1 MPKLRRA
8 GRRGLI
14 SEGHG
19 LDGGDGNNGRR
30 FWDSG
35 LSVVLLACRSRF
47 LAATC
52 CFCVAAVLL
61 KNTVGQA
68 RTWSRLTSTSSS
80 ASMREG
86 PTDAELEAMIT
97 YPLDDGGPGPPWVPP
112 DERPIP
118 LMAFPGLNGLQ
129 FNEKGHLRPVEPRA
143 APAVAASSNASSDGG
158 GDSGAVVAGAG
169 GGEVGTTLLFMH
181 LWKCAGSSL
190 RHLLRDWAEAK
201 GQDIGIVVRCTDV
214 VSEAGKICLKR
225 HSLINERFQGP
236 FIRLHQVVAGHFTWG
251 FQNHVRQPYVMF
263 TTLRNP
269 LELFVS
275 GQQYLNRKASRHF
288 AHAVSLVEDT
298 IVRAI
303 KQHQLRGDVMVPEG
317 MGNTKSVGFIY
328 RLVDPV
334 QANST
339 QEDGLGGKTLSAGA
353 QEAKDNLDT
362 FWLVGVIE
370 QYQGFMAVLQA
381 MMDPNKS
388 ERDMWKR
395 YAVGKYNTSPQGAGK
410 VLAAIDPALVQEFNE
425 TLSHQWEVYSY
436 AVDLYKHRC
445 HQMLHTRDL
454 DMCEVPVAPS
464 EYTLTELERESLYQE
479 MHPEEVSFNATEMVR
494 AQHLWDEV
502 RAEGKGSPSR
512 NPGEEEALT
521 FFELHGFDFSDPAK
535 RENFVSRLRIGM
547 PTLALG
553 EDVWGS
559 DDRTPYEI
567 ATAAAAEEQGGED
580 VKVGGG
586 VDTDRGAGAAVV
598 DAVGGGGGGGQ
609 QEREEQKKEGT
620 GDPNK
625 LDQNAAGVTEAKTM
639 NR

>member
-1 MPKLRRA
+1 MPKLRGTGKRA
-8 GRRGLI
+8 AVSDGR
-14 SEGHG
+14 G
-19 LDGGDGNNGRR
+19 LDGGDGTNGRR
-30 FWDSG
+30 FWDSV

-68 RTWSRLTSTSSS
+68 RTWSRLTSSSSS

-118 LMAFPGLNGLQ
+118 LMAFPSLNGLQ
-129 FNEKGHLRPVEPRA
+129 FNKKGHLRPVEPRA
-143 APAVAASSNASSDGG
+143 APPVAASSNASRDGG
-158 GDSGAVVAGAG
+158 DRGGVAAAEGDQ
-169 GGEVGTTLLFMH
+169 VGTTLLFMH

-214 VSEAGKICLKR
+214 VSKTGKICLKR
-225 HSLINERFQGP
+225 HSLINERFQAP

-251 FQNHVRQPYVMF
+251 FQDHVRQPYVMF

-298 IVRAI
+298 IVHAI
-303 KQHQLRGDVMVPEG
+303 KQHQLRGDIMVPEG

-339 QEDGLGGKTLSAGA
+339 QEGVVGEKTLSAGA

-464 EYTLTELERESLYQE
+464 QYTLTELERESLYQE
-479 MHPEEVSFNATEMVR
+479 MHPEEVSFNPTEMVR
-494 AQHLWDEV
+494 AQHLWDEF
-502 RAEGKGSPSR
+502 RGKGSTIR
-512 NPGEEEALT
+512 NPGEEEALA
-521 FFELHGFDFSDPAK
+521 FFELHGFDFTDPEK
-535 RENFVSRLRIGM
+535 RDNFVSRLRIGM

-553 EDVWGS
+553 EDVFGS
-559 DDRTPYEI
+559 DDRTPEEI
-567 ATAAAAEEQGGED
+567 AAAAAAEEQGGED
-580 VKVGGG
+580 VKIGRNVG
-586 VDTDRGAGAAVV
+586 TDRGAGAAMA
-598 DAVGGGGGGGQ
+598 DALVGGEQ
-609 QEREEQKKEGT
+609 KREEQKREGRE
-620 GDPNK
+620 DPNK
-625 LDQNAAGVTEAKTM
+625 LDQKAAGVMESKTM

>member
-1 MPKLRRA
+1 MPKLRGTEKTA
-8 GRRGLI
+8 AV
-14 SEGHG
+14 SEGRG
-19 LDGGDGNNGRR
+19 LDGGDGTNGRR
-30 FWDSG
+30 FWDSV

-68 RTWSRLTSTSSS
+68 RTWSRLTSSSWS

-97 YPLDDGGPGPPWVPP
+97 YPLDDGGPGPLWVPP

-118 LMAFPGLNGLQ
+118 LMAFPSLNGLQ
-129 FNEKGHLRPVEPRA
+129 FNKKGHLRPVERRA
-143 APAVAASSNASSDGG
+143 APPVAARSNASSDGG
-158 GDSGAVVAGAG
+158 DRGVIAAAEGD
-169 GGEVGTTLLFMH
+169 EVGTTLLFMH

-214 VSEAGKICLKR
+214 VSKAGKICLKR
-225 HSLINERFQGP
+225 HSLINERFQAP

-298 IVRAI
+298 IVNAI
-303 KQHQLRGDVMVPEG
+303 KQHQLRGDIMVPEG

-339 QEDGLGGKTLSAGA
+339 QEGGVGGKTLSAGA

-370 QYQGFMAVLQA
+370 QYQGFMAVLQT

-410 VLAAIDPALVQEFNE
+410 VLAAIDPALVREFNE

-436 AVDLYKHRC
+436 AVELYKHRC

-454 DMCEVPVAPS
+454 VMCEVPVAPS
-464 EYTLTELERESLYQE
+464 QYTLTELERESLYQE
-479 MHPEEVSFNATEMVR
+479 MHPEEASFNATEMVR
-494 AQHLWDEV
+494 AQHLWDEF
-502 RAEGKGSPSR
+502 RGKESTTI
-512 NPGEEEALT
+512 NPGEEEALA
-521 FFELHGFDFSDPAK
+521 FFELHGFDFTDPEK
-535 RENFVSRLRIGM
+535 RDNFVSRLRIGM

-553 EDVWGS
+553 EDVFGS
-559 DDRTPYEI
+559 DDRTPEEI
-567 ATAAAAEEQGGED
+567 AAAAAAEEQGSED
-580 VKVGGG
+580 VKIGGN
-586 VDTDRGAGAAVV
+586 VETDRGAGAAMA
-598 DAVGGGGGGGQ
+598 DAVVVGGEQ
-609 QEREEQKKEGT
+609 NREEQKKEGRE
-620 GDPNK
+620 DPNK
-625 LDQNAAGVTEAKTM
+625 LDQKAAGVMESKTM

>member
-1 MPKLRRA
+1 
-8 GRRGLI
+8 
-14 SEGHG
+14 
-19 LDGGDGNNGRR
+19 
-30 FWDSG
+30 
-35 LSVVLLACRSRF
+35 
-47 LAATC
+47 
-52 CFCVAAVLL
+52 
-61 KNTVGQA
+61 
-68 RTWSRLTSTSSS
+68 
-80 ASMREG
+80 
-86 PTDAELEAMIT
+86 
-97 YPLDDGGPGPPWVPP
+97 
-112 DERPIP
+112 
-118 LMAFPGLNGLQ
+118 MAFPSLNGLQ
-129 FNEKGHLRPVEPRA
+129 FNKKGHLRPVEPHG
-143 APAVAASSNASSDGG
+143 APPVAGSSNASSDE
-158 GDSGAVVAGAG
+158 GDRGAVAAAAGA
-169 GGEVGTTLLFMH
+169 EVGTTLLFMH

-201 GQDIGIVVRCTDV
+201 EQDIGIVVRCTDV
-214 VSEAGKICLKR
+214 VSKTGKICLKH
-225 HSLINERFQGP
+225 HSLINERFQAP

-298 IVRAI
+298 ILRAI

-339 QEDGLGGKTLSAGA
+339 QEGLVGGKTLSAGA

-464 EYTLTELERESLYQE
+464 QYTLTELERESLYQE

-494 AQHLWDEV
+494 AQHLWDEF
-502 RAEGKGSPSR
+502 RGEGSTIR
-512 NPGEEEALT
+512 NPREAEALA
-521 FFELHGFDFSDPAK
+521 FFELHGFDFTDPEK
-535 RENFVSRLRIGM
+535 RDNFVSRLRIGM

-553 EDVWGS
+553 EDVFGS
-559 DDRTPYEI
+559 DDRTPEEI
-567 ATAAAAEEQGGED
+567 AAAAATEEQGGED
-580 VKVGGG
+580 VKIGGN
-586 VDTDRGAGAAVV
+586 VETDRGAGAVMV
-598 DAVGGGGGGGQ
+598 DAVAGG
-609 QEREEQKKEGT
+609 ELKREEQKKEGRE
-620 GDPNK
+620 DPNK
-625 LDQNAAGVTEAKTM
+625 LDQKAAGVTESKTM